1 MLFAVWLGGVGG
13 PGSNWGAMSLGRCEF
28 FVDDERVEL
37 DIPPAW
43 ASAALPERAE
53 LVRAFMAQRQLPA
66 YLEARLLEAVALLEP
81 EPEAERHL
89 QAGAEA
95 GGVGWAAL
103 AERGGA
109 DGGVDEEDDGF
120 DAAFERIVDAEL
132 ASDGGGAGWRQL
144 RELELTYAGA
154 LEELLTEHTE
164 ALHELQEQQHEQMAA
179 TLSDP
184 ALSAPTAI
192 ARRRAA
198 AATEA
203 LVHAHVQELEQQR
216 AEAED
221 ERIELQAA
229 QRANYRSLAVSIA
242 DDLDAET
249 QEPAEEPE
257 AGADSSAEGGRGGGW
272 LSGGWLSSG
281 AKSMGSALASIVS
294 PPSSPSKAGR
304 PEGQQA
310 DDAAATESAQP
321 APSPGSSAD
330 STDLITSATMGP
342 SFGPVSPSRSS
353 QSSAQPADAS
363 RASSEVSGR
372 ESDDKN
378 EAEAEAE
385 AGPGDAG
392 AAQDVQLVVVE
403 DSLAAIL

>member
-1 MLFAVWLGGVGG
+1 MRRRVGVGAG
-13 PGSNWGAMSLGRCEF
+13 PCWRAMSLGRCEF

-43 ASAALPERAE
+43 ASAALPERTE

-95 GGVGWAAL
+95 GGAGWAAL

-184 ALSAPTAI
+184 ALAAPTAI

-257 AGADSSAEGGRGGGW
+257 AEPEAGADSSAEGGRGGGW

-294 PPSSPSKAGR
+294 PPSSPSKAGH
-304 PEGQQA
+304 PEDQA
-310 DDAAATESAQP
+310 DDDPPQP

-363 RASSEVSGR
+363 RASSEFSGR

-378 EAEAEAE
+378 EAKAEAE

>member
-1 MLFAVWLGGVGG
+1 
-13 PGSNWGAMSLGRCEF
+13 MSLGRCEF

-95 GGVGWAAL
+95 GGAGWAAL
-103 AERGGA
+103 AQRGGA
-109 DGGVDEEDDGF
+109 DDGVDEQDDGF

-132 ASDGGGAGWRQL
+132 ACDGGGAGWRQL

-154 LEELLTEHTE
+154 LDELLAEHTE

-257 AGADSSAEGGRGGGW
+257 AEPEAGADSSAEGGRGGGW

-281 AKSMGSALASIVS
+281 AKSVGSALASIVS

-310 DDAAATESAQP
+310 DDATAAESAQP

-385 AGPGDAG
+385 AEAGPGDAG